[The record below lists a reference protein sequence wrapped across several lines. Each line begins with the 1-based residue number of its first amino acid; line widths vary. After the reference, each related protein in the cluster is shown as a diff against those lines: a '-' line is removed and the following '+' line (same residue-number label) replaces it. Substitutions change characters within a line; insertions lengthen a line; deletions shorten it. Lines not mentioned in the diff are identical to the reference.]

1 LSGELIG
8 DMIGAIMVGSAT
20 KPVRT
25 FPSGRTCDEPG
36 CRVRLSIYNGS
47 SSCGLHAH
55 FEPIRHAVRPTIRLG
70 EARRFGGFGA
80 SKVAA

>member
-1 LSGELIG
+1 MSGELIG
-8 DMIGAIMVGSAT
+8 DIVGATMVGSGT

-25 FPSGRTCDEPG
+25 FPSGRTCEEPG

-47 SSCGLHAH
+47 STCGLHAH
-55 FEPIRHAVRPTIRLG
+55 FEPIRHATPPATRLG
-70 EARRFGGFGA
+70 ESRRLGGLGA

>member
-1 LSGELIG
+1 LSGGLIE
-8 DMIGAIMVGSAT
+8 DTVGAVMVGSGT
-20 KPVRT
+20 KRVRT

-36 CRVRLSIYNGS
+36 CRVRLSIYSGS

-55 FEPIRHAVRPTIRLG
+55 FEPTGHGAQPTIRLD

-80 SKVAA
+80 SKVAT